1 MVNVECVSDFNE
13 QPDLHLSFYYN
24 GVMHNVDIKLP
35 VSFSSPIC
43 SFKFQVCHY
52 DFSDLGE
59 QVHRADRHEWRGVL
73 LPVEKSQ
80 HAFPG

>member
-43 SFKFQVCHY
+43 SFKVQFCHY
-52 DFSDLGE
+52 EFYRS
-59 QVHRADRHEWRGVL
+59 R
-73 LPVEKSQ
+73 
-80 HAFPG
+80 

>member
-35 VSFSSPIC
+35 VSPPLIFFLSIPI
-43 SFKFQVCHY
+43 Q
-52 DFSDLGE
+52 
-59 QVHRADRHEWRGVL
+59 
-73 LPVEKSQ
+73 
-80 HAFPG
+80 

>member
-35 VSFSSPIC
+35 VSFSSY
-43 SFKFQVCHY
+43 FNQDKF
-52 DFSDLGE
+52 L
-59 QVHRADRHEWRGVL
+59 
-73 LPVEKSQ
+73 
-80 HAFPG
+80 

>member
-24 GVMHNVDIKLP
+24 GVMQNVDIKLP
-35 VSFSSPIC
+35 VSSSYPYLPSNFNFFII
-43 SFKFQVCHY
+43 KFT
-52 DFSDLGE
+52 DFRE
-59 QVHRADRHEWRGVL
+59 QVHRADRHERRGLL